1 MTTQSLFRTRSL
13 VIMALFA
20 AVLCVSAY
28 ISIPLPTGSHITFL
42 NFIVLLIALIFP
54 AQQSFIIALVW
65 LLLGAVGVPVFIGGN
80 AGISYLLGG
89 WGGYS
94 FAFIIIALLVPLV
107 RSKEYNRISYT
118 VLSILAALLIDIIG
132 ALWLMIITEIS
143 VKQAIFMGILPF
155 LPLDFL
161 KAVVVAQIVPQFR
174 KIIAFNQ
181 GE

>member
-1 MTTQSLFRTRSL
+1 MNNSTTTTSHPQFQTRTL

-54 AQQSFIIALVW
+54 MQQASLITLVW

-80 AGISYLLGG
+80 AGISYLLSG

-94 FAFIIIALLVPLV
+94 FSFIV
-107 RSKEYNRISYT
+107 E
-118 VLSILAALLIDIIG
+118 
-132 ALWLMIITEIS
+132 
-143 VKQAIFMGILPF
+143 F
-155 LPLDFL
+155 
-161 KAVVVAQIVPQFR
+161 
-174 KIIAFNQ
+174 IIAFQ
-181 GE
+181 STVC